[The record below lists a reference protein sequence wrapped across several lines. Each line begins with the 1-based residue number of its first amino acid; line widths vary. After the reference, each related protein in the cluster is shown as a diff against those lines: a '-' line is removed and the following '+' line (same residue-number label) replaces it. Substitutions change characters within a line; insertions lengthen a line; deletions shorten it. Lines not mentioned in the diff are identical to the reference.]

1 MEVTVGHCEQIES
14 NDLNSSDGEETP
26 LHVFEMETLDSDRR
40 RSFCI
45 DQQFDS
51 MDALEI
57 LREAVR
63 ILRYDNSAFMLILF
77 LLICPLSAISL
88 SNLLLDQ
95 SMAKSLST
103 KLMLVGQ
110 SSGLPM
116 KPLIKKLCISLS
128 EMTVSF
134 TFSLPFYV
142 TFSLLSKAS
151 TVYAVDCTYL
161 RTHFHNSK
169 FFAVIGKIWK
179 RLLWTYLSVCM
190 LIISCIALFLIFVI
204 GICNVFSFLGFP
216 PQMIT
221 YPFVV
226 VGLVFVVIFA
236 NAIIICKL
244 SIVISI
250 LEDISGRRAIL
261 KSSSL
266 IQGQIQVGLLISFG
280 SMIGLAFV
288 EGLYDH
294 RVNTVSYGDGSSRL
308 WEGPLLVF
316 MYSFIV
322 LIDHIMSAV
331 FYFICKSSS
340 SMETSEKEDQA
351 LVAAMIPSA

>member
-1 MEVTVGHCEQIES
+1 MVKK
-14 NDLNSSDGEETP
+14 LSS
-26 LHVFEMETLDSDRR
+26 
-40 RSFCI
+40 
-45 DQQFDS
+45 
-51 MDALEI
+51 
-57 LREAVR
+57 
-63 ILRYDNSAFMLILF
+63 
-77 LLICPLSAISL
+77 
-88 SNLLLDQ
+88 
-95 SMAKSLST
+95 

-134 TFSLPFYV
+134 TLTLPLYI

-151 TVYAVDCTYL
+151 TVYTVDCTYL

-179 RLLWTYLSVCM
+179 RLLWTYLSVCV

-204 GICNVFSFLGFP
+204 GICNVFLFLGFP
-216 PQMIT
+216 SHMIT

-244 SIVISI
+244 SIVISV
-250 LEDISGRRAIL
+250 LEDISDRRAIL

-266 IQGQIQVGLLISFG
+266 IQGQIQLGLLISFG
-280 SMIGLAFV
+280 SMIGMAFV

-316 MYSFIV
+316 MYSFVV

-340 SMETSEKEDQA
+340 GMETSEKEDQA
-351 LVAAMIPSA
+351 LVATMIPSA